1 MNTKPQLTYQKMVQT
16 TSVNLEKE
24 GCFMAG
30 LCKCTGKGYVGFLI
44 NDAV

>member
-1 MNTKPQLTYQKMVQT
+1 MNTKPELTYLKMVQT

-30 LCKCTGKGYVGFLI
+30 LHKCAGKEHVGFLVS
-44 NDAV
+44 DAV